1 MANTKL
7 SQRRR
12 QDARPLPL
20 WLCLL
25 GGLGVTIGFVSLF
38 AALWYIDVCGDT
50 GFDSILFTLQSSL
63 GGVQSDLLV
72 SFFVG
77 ALIPALL
84 GASATN
90 LLLFWRSGQ
99 KRKLKLPGDF
109 LLNLPL
115 LRRGVA
121 MTLAIVLT
129 LTMLLSAAGISGLFE
144 YAADLLSE
152 STLFEKYYAD
162 PDSVEITFPEEKRN
176 LVYIMLE
183 SMEISYLSKELGGA
197 MEHNLIPELHSL
209 ALEHTNFS
217 HNKSVG
223 GFHETSGAS
232 WTIGSIVAQTAGIPL
247 KIPEGIEDWQNG
259 YGKEGEFLPG
269 VTTITNVLH
278 DAGYHTTFLC
288 GSDANFGG
296 RKTYY
301 MTHGMD
307 RVYDIYTARKDG
319 IVPKDYFVWWG
330 MEDLYLF
337 EYARQELTEISQ
349 QDQPFA
355 FTMLTVDTHHIGG
368 YQCEF
373 CTDEYEESYDQSI
386 SCSSRQVLDFLRWL
400 QEQPFWENTT
410 VVITGDH
417 CSMDR
422 EYFDRNV
429 DEDYNRMVYNVIIN
443 APLEPIREKN
453 RTYCAMDLFP
463 TTLAALGCRIEG
475 NRLGLG
481 TNLYS
486 NVPTLAEKLGFQAF
500 ENEVS
505 KSSDYYT
512 DNFYEEDTAPTGL
525 DPAE

>member
-20 WLCLL
+20 LLCLL

-176 LVYIMLE
+176 LIYIFLE
-183 SMEISYLSKELGGA
+183 SMETAY
-197 MEHNLIPELHSL
+197 
-209 ALEHTNFS
+209 FS
-217 HNKSVG
+217 
-223 GFHETSGAS
+223 EEE
-232 WTIGSIVAQTAGIPL
+232 I
-247 KIPEGIEDWQNG
+247 
-259 YGKEGEFLPG
+259 G
-269 VTTITNVLH
+269 VTVL
-278 DAGYHTTFLC
+278 GE
-288 GSDANFGG
+288 N
-296 RKTYY
+296 
-301 MTHGMD
+301 
-307 RVYDIYTARKDG
+307 
-319 IVPKDYFVWWG
+319 
-330 MEDLYLF
+330 
-337 EYARQELTEISQ
+337 Q
-349 QDQPFA
+349 
-355 FTMLTVDTHHIGG
+355 
-368 YQCEF
+368 
-373 CTDEYEESYDQSI
+373 
-386 SCSSRQVLDFLRWL
+386 LR
-400 QEQPFWENTT
+400 P
-410 VVITGDH
+410 
-417 CSMDR
+417 
-422 EYFDRNV
+422 
-429 DEDYNRMVYNVIIN
+429 
-443 APLEPIREKN
+443 
-453 RTYCAMDLFP
+453 
-463 TTLAALGCRIEG
+463 
-475 NRLGLG
+475 
-481 TNLYS
+481 
-486 NVPTLAEKLGFQAF
+486 
-500 ENEVS
+500 
-505 KSSDYYT
+505 
-512 DNFYEEDTAPTGL
+512 
-525 DPAE
+525 